1 VATRVGG
8 VPEVVEDGRSGR
20 LVPREDPAALAS
32 AVAAVLDAPDAAAM
46 GARGRARVESAFTL
60 HAMVRGLE
68 RVYASE
74 LHAHAEVTA

>member
-1 VATRVGG
+1 
-8 VPEVVEDGRSGR
+8 
-20 LVPREDPAALAS
+20 
-32 AVAAVLDAPDAAAM
+32 VAAVLDAPDAGAM